1 MAVHPP
7 PAFRLECVADS
18 PFEATARRL
27 GAFVGALDARAQ
39 ALFFCCVARALLA
52 NRADEVK
59 DGLTAAQEFVMTGR
73 VPDEIAAQMLAGL
86 DAHQARLDEV
96 DPWRTTR

>member
-1 MAVHPP
+1 M
-7 PAFRLECVADS
+7 ADS

-27 GAFVGALDARAQ
+27 GAFVGALQ

-59 DGLTAAQEFVMTGR
+59 DALPAAQEFAMTGR